1 MVLGCVLLAAVPP
14 ASAQGA
20 TTLDSILV
28 VPNPYNVS
36 GRTYGPI
43 SNIYG
48 YERIRFAHLPL
59 PCRMRIYSSSGNLV
73 KTLDFAPDDTL
84 PQWDGRN
91 DDNQYIVSDV
101 YIYVVEH
108 AALGKKVGKFIVIR

>member
-1 MVLGCVLLAAVPP
+1 MLLGLFLVAAAPS
-14 ASAQGA
+14 AHAQGA

-36 GRTYGPI
+36 GQTFGPI
-43 SNIYG
+43 SNIFG

-59 PCRMRIYSSSGNLV
+59 PCKMRIYSSAGNLV
-73 KTLDFAPDDTL
+73 KTIDFEADDPL

-108 AALGKKVGKFIVIR
+108 DPLGRKLGKFVVIR